1 MGGSNPPN
9 LTQKKEGRRVPIIKK
24 RGVEEVPFP
33 PSVRSTTLNG
43 VPTGLERE

>member
-1 MGGSNPPN
+1 
-9 LTQKKEGRRVPIIKK
+9 EGRGVPIIKK